1 MQVWQR
7 YVLIVFVFVC
17 GTSTQI
23 LAQRAGM
30 ALTGIIYDSLT
41 LEPLSFVTVINET
54 ANNGTTSDENGAFRL
69 IASPG
74 DSILFTILGYSRKTR
89 VVRGNEQAMIV
100 FLREFTLTLSP
111 VTIYSSFKPHGSD
124 QWSSAIQKQ
133 PFIHNPAGPGS
144 GYVVETF
151 GPGVTLGGLITKMF
165 KSEKEKKKL
174 NTIREKAKQ
183 SETYL
188 SVIVSEDTKRYFQQT
203 FSMSETEYNAF
214 IELFNLAHP
223 EAVYIESRDEI
234 MNRMVAF
241 LATRKK

>member
-7 YVLIVFVFVC
+7 YVLIVFVFFC

-41 LEPLSFVTVINET
+41 LEPLSFATVINET

-100 FLREFTLTLSP
+100 FLREFALTLSP

-133 PFIHNPAGPGS
+133 PFIHNPTGPGS

-203 FSMSETEYNAF
+203 FSMSEAEYNAF
-214 IELFNLAHP
+214 IESFNLAHP

-241 LATRKK
+241 LASRKK